1 MDPGIATRN
10 LWPGGLLPDSGAA
23 ATVQPDES
31 ALTARRRAGGLGPR
45 VCPGFPFGDAT
56 PFKSEVEAARSSP
69 VLGIQLS
76 AGQRAVR
83 RPRPVPALQSS
94 AMSGAGAVIGA
105 SDHYGRTELVTLA
118 VEDGVA
124 VFLDRRRVALIGEGL
139 PIAPYHHEA
148 PALDMGA
155 ATALVNQVRRSVAEH
170 ARSAILMV
178 LEAYVA
184 RVLILPASPHQ
195 GLPDSLDEV
204 LNSPPLT
211 LAAAGMLYRESLADA
226 AAEFGLEV
234 RRYSRKID
242 QKTRAA
248 RAMGVE
254 AAQVSSLLDQFGRVA
269 GPPWRKDHKMAASA
283 ALSVLGSQIRFLTPP
298 PQDGA
303 PV

>member
-1 MDPGIATRN
+1 MDPGIVSRN

-23 ATVQPDES
+23 ATVLADES
-31 ALTARRRAGGLGPR
+31 ALTARRRAGWVRGL
-45 VCPGFPFGDAT
+45 CPGLPFGDAI

-83 RPRPVPALQSS
+83 RPRPLPALQ
-94 AMSGAGAVIGA
+94 VV
-105 SDHYGRTELVTLA
+105 SDERCRSLRPIWTGRTG
-118 VEDGVA
+118 DPRC
-124 VFLDRRRVALIGEGL
+124 RRRVALIDTGL
-139 PIAPYHHEA
+139 PIAPSHHEA
-148 PALDMGA
+148 PALDIGP

-170 ARSAILMV
+170 ARSAISTV
-178 LEAYVA
+178 LETYRAG
-184 RVLILPASPHQ
+184 VLILPASPHQ
-195 GLPDSLDEV
+195 GLPDSLEEI
-204 LNSPPLT
+204 LSSRPLT
-211 LAAAGMLYRESLADA
+211 LAADGMLYRESLADA
-226 AAEFGLEV
+226 AAELGLKV

-269 GPPWRKDHKMAASA
+269 GPPWRKDHKMAAAA